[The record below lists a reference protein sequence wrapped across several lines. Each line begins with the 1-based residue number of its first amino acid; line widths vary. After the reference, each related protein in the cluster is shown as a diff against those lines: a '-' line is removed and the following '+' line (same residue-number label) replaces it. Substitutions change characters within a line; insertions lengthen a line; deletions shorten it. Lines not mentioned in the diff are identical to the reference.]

1 MEVLLTKEYITGL
14 IEKKGMSK
22 AEFAKQMG
30 YQRQNLDAMLESK
43 KKDINTVIKMA
54 EVLKMPLEEF
64 LYGKKEDAGVRV
76 NGFLKVNGSIVEVSS
91 KADLERIMAEI
102 EKLEK
107 SDISPSS
114 TSIWSALMQDAEK
127 QPEKNT
133 EKTLI

>member
-1 MEVLLTKEYITGL
+1 MEVLLTKEYITRL

-30 YQRQNLDAMLESK
+30 IVRQNLDAMLESR

-54 EVLKMPLEEF
+54 EVLGIPLEEF
-64 LYGKKEDAGVRV
+64 LYGKKEGAGVRV

-102 EKLEK
+102 EKLENEE
-107 SDISPSS
+107 I
-114 TSIWSALMQDAEK
+114 
-127 QPEKNT
+127 
-133 EKTLI
+133 